1 MNKSLTVLLFC
12 ILFGIL
18 GCQEKQEQQQENTQI
33 EELPIKFR
41 DSVLINIKLSQDAAA
56 TTASW
61 KGYEVLDQALRDLDN
76 SAIGSV
82 KTEIDQWVVATEE
95 IQRQKPDSLR
105 DKSIESRLTVLNTK
119 AHTLKQQ
126 VEKHDIDTAE
136 VNQEAT
142 EFYNAFQDLKLQINM
157 KFQKSIDDILNEF
170 DTENIEL
177 RKSLQSDSVKLQT
190 VN

>member
-61 KGYEVLDQALRDLDN
+61 KGYEVLEQALRDLDN

-95 IQRQKPDSLR
+95 IQRQKPDSLQ

-119 AHTLKQQ
+119 AHTLKQK
-126 VEKHDIDTAE
+126 VEKRDIDTAE

-157 KFQKSIDDILNEF
+157 KFQKSIDDILDEF

-177 RKSLQSDSVKLQT
+177 RKSLQIDSVKQQT

>member
-1 MNKSLTVLLFC
+1 
-12 ILFGIL
+12 
-18 GCQEKQEQQQENTQI
+18 
-33 EELPIKFR
+33 
-41 DSVLINIKLSQDAAA
+41 SQDAAA

-61 KGYEVLDQALRDLDN
+61 KGYEVLEQALRDLDN

-95 IQRQKPDSLR
+95 IQRQKPDSLQ

-119 AHTLKQQ
+119 AHTLKQK
-126 VEKHDIDTAE
+126 VEKRDIDTAE

-157 KFQKSIDDILNEF
+157 KFQKSIDDILDEF

-177 RKSLQSDSVKLQT
+177 RKSLQIDSVKQQT

>member
-12 ILFGIL
+12 ILLGIL
-18 GCQEKQEQQQENTQI
+18 SCQKKQEQQQENTQI
-33 EELPIKFR
+33 EELPVKFR

-61 KGYEVLDQALRDLDN
+61 KGYEVLEQALRDLDN

-95 IQRQKPDSLR
+95 IQRQKPDSLQ

-119 AHTLKQQ
+119 AHTLKQK
-126 VEKHDIDTAE
+126 VEKRDIDTAE

-157 KFQKSIDDILNEF
+157 KFQKSIDDILDEF

-177 RKSLQSDSVKLQT
+177 RKSLQIDSVKQQT

>member
-12 ILFGIL
+12 ILLGIL
-18 GCQEKQEQQQENTQI
+18 SCQEKQEQQQENTQI
-33 EELPIKFR
+33 EELPVKFR

-56 TTASW
+56 ATASW
-61 KGYEVLDQALRDLDN
+61 KGYEVLEQALRDLDN

-95 IQRQKPDSLR
+95 IQRQKPDSLQ

-119 AHTLKQQ
+119 AHTLKQK
-126 VEKHDIDTAE
+126 VEKRDIDTAE

-177 RKSLQSDSVKLQT
+177 RKSLQIDSVKQQI

>member
-12 ILFGIL
+12 ILLGIL
-18 GCQEKQEQQQENTQI
+18 GCQEKQGQQQENTQI
-33 EELPIKFR
+33 EELPVKFR

-61 KGYEVLDQALRDLDN
+61 KGYEVLEQALRDLDN

-95 IQRQKPDSLR
+95 IQRQKPDSLQ

-119 AHTLKQQ
+119 AHTLKQK
-126 VEKHDIDTAE
+126 VEKRDIDTAE

-157 KFQKSIDDILNEF
+157 KFQISIDDILNEF

-177 RKSLQSDSVKLQT
+177 RKSLQIDSVKQQT